1 MKLFFAALYR
11 YACSYT
17 YIDVAISKK
26 IGSLLKKTKI
36 IFPKT
41 AKNHQFGILW
51 SLRELNICVWA
62 LSLGI
67 CLTVAKFIYPW
78 QMQPYYP
85 YPLHVP
91 MLAYI
96 FSLH

>member
-36 IFPKT
+36 IFPKQQKT
-41 AKNHQFGILW
+41 TN
-51 SLRELNICVWA
+51 S
-62 LSLGI
+62 
-67 CLTVAKFIYPW
+67 
-78 QMQPYYP
+78 
-85 YPLHVP
+85 
-91 MLAYI
+91 AY
-96 FSLH
+96 SGACES